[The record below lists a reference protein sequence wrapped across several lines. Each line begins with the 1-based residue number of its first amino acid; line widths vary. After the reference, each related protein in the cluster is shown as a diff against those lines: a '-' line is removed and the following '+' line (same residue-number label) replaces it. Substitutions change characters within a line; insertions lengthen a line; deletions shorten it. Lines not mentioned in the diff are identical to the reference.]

1 MEERTEIIRKWINA
15 RKERNEIKKCIF
27 YITTPK
33 CVDVYKNEKIKG
45 ILDRNRVEY
54 CNVDSVCG
62 AWNLNRD
69 WIESDIMNCIAEYCG
84 VYPIDWD
91 IHDVVEFERM
101 EANGEIIVF
110 VDWIEDGKY
119 VPNH

>member
-15 RKERNEIKKCIF
+15 RKERNEIKKCVF
-27 YITTPK
+27 YITTPE
-33 CVDVYKNEKIKG
+33 CAGIHKNEKIKG
-45 ILDRNRVEY
+45 ILTRNKVEY
-54 CNVDSVCG
+54 CSVDSVCG

-69 WIESDIMNCIAEYCG
+69 WIESDIMNCIVEYCG
-84 VYPIDWD
+84 VYPVDWD
-91 IHDVVEFERM
+91 IQDVVEFERM
-101 EANGEIIVF
+101 ESNGEIIVF